1 MGRVRGAIPW
11 QKAEGK
17 VRAYPSSQDAAG
29 LRIGV
34 VVSRFNAAVGRNL
47 LDGCVA
53 ALARCGAR
61 AEDVHVAWV
70 PGAFEIPL
78 AALEMA
84 RSGRYDALVALGAVI
99 RGGTPHFDYVCR
111 GVTDGVR
118 QAMCETGVPIAFGV
132 LTTDTTA
139 QAAERAAP
147 AGSDAPDT
155 LDASAGPGAPDR
167 LDAPDTP
174 GGGAAHINKGE
185 EAALAAVEMA
195 HLRRALSA
203 PPPQS
208 ASAPAPQPA
217 QPQSA
222 RAKSAAPGAPQSAA
236 PQSTASQSTASQ
248 STASQSDAPQS
259 AAPGAAL

>member
-1 MGRVRGAIPW
+1 M
-11 QKAEGK
+11 
-17 VRAYPSSQDAAG
+17 RAYPSNQNATG

-34 VVSRFNAAVGRNL
+34 VVSRFNDAVGRNL

-78 AALEMA
+78 AVLGMA

-132 LTTDTTA
+132 LTTDNAA

-147 AGSDAPDT
+147 SAGEPGG
-155 LDASAGPGAPDR
+155 DAS
-167 LDAPDTP
+167 
-174 GGGAAHINKGE
+174 HINKGE

-195 HLRRALSA
+195 HLSRALSA

-208 ASAPAPQPA
+208 AAPQPA
-217 QPQSA
+217 QP
-222 RAKSAAPGAPQSAA
+222 KSALSKSAA
-236 PQSTASQSTASQ
+236 PQSG
-248 STASQSDAPQS
+248 
-259 AAPGAAL
+259 APGAAL